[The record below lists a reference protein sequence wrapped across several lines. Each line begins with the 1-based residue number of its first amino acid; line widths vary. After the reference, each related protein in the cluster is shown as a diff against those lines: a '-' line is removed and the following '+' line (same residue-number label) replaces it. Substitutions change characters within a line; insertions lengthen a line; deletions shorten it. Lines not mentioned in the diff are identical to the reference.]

1 MLTVGLQQAA
11 AKLADLFP
19 HFACMLNPR
28 RNPMQGKKDG
38 GGRRQNKPKSHSRST
53 LSKTQQTL
61 AGKRKGNPAAAPSLD
76 AERRLPGR
84 LCLKVPFQA
93 EFAARPGSSEQME
106 FTRYSPR
113 AAFPAQSGAS
123 AHKPSASQT
132 LFQFS
137 TATAQDEWLRK
148 WISRENKTRLS
159 LGRGAGRRFSS
170 RCWALL
176 SSECTCFLP

>member
-137 TATAQDEWLRK
+137 TATAQDE
-148 WISRENKTRLS
+148 
-159 LGRGAGRRFSS
+159 
-170 RCWALL
+170 
-176 SSECTCFLP
+176 